1 MHDELQGLDGLLYGI
16 ETWTKNG
23 HLAKLVA
30 DLLSRGFSV
39 YITSDH
45 GNTSAIAEGR
55 FQKPGV
61 LAEPASRRA
70 VIYQSYTDAIELEKF
85 TTERYSGTYLPEGYT
100 AYLFNAGTSYRGSWQ
115 RIHYA
120 WRHDIGRSTGAVHSD
135 WRVSWLKESVYPKT

>member
-70 VIYQSYTDAIELEKF
+70 VIYQSYTDAIELEKY
-85 TTERYSGTYLPEGYT
+85 TTERYSR
-100 AYLFNAGTSYRGSWQ
+100 N
-115 RIHYA
+115 I
-120 WRHDIGRSTGAVHSD
+120 STG
-135 WRVSWLKESVYPKT
+135 RLYGIPL